1 MITFQNTSLKKKLYH
16 SALSVIYSF
25 CFNCWNSF
33 INTKVTETKLF
44 QSFFYFYKGHCST
57 TAGNISRFGLFGF
70 FFFQRKFLRYNF
82 ISVESLK
89 IHLVTIMKQEAVLIL
104 KFSDTYSLN
113 IQILSKM
120 KFAFPPF
127 CQLLDLAKDSYIIGR
142 VASLPTNGRGFV
154 LLLLFWSVTFGWL
167 VWFCCCLD
175 SHNVQA

>member
-70 FFFQRKFLRYNF
+70 FFF
-82 ISVESLK
+82 
-89 IHLVTIMKQEAVLIL
+89 
-104 KFSDTYSLN
+104 
-113 IQILSKM
+113 SKEIF
-120 KFAFPPF
+120 KVQFYFCRIPKNPF
-127 CQLLDLAKDSYIIGR
+127 
-142 VASLPTNGRGFV
+142 
-154 LLLLFWSVTFGWL
+154 
-167 VWFCCCLD
+167 
-175 SHNVQA
+175 SHNNETRSSIDIKVQRYLFSEYPDSE